1 LEHQTQD
8 EAESWDY
15 SAWKREDGGLCVS
28 KYMMGGWE
36 WEESK
41 DDGTKLFLVT
51 EEKAVGTS

>member
-1 LEHQTQD
+1 
-8 EAESWDY
+8 
-15 SAWKREDGGLCVS
+15 
-28 KYMMGGWE
+28 MMGGWE